1 MIALSLIEMLKIE
14 IISEELDG
22 LDIFTYLCN
31 MKVINRTYKFRLYPN
46 KEQETILAKHFGC
59 VRFVYNYFL
68 AQRKKQ
74 YEETK
79 KSSNYYEQAKE
90 LTQLKKN
97 PAFSWL
103 REINSQTL
111 QHSLL
116 HLQTAYSNFFRG
128 NARFPRFHSKK
139 NGGSFSVPQH
149 FRVEG
154 GKIYLPKFNTGI
166 KFVESRKIE
175 GELRNMTVT
184 VTPSGKY
191 YVSIMSKVVYNP
203 VEKTN
208 SRVDIDLGLKDL
220 AVTSDGERFSSNKF
234 ISLYARKLRSAQKH
248 LSRKKKGSSS
258 RNRQRV
264 KVARIQEKISNSRL
278 DKLHKMTTNL
288 VRRYDVICC
297 EDLNVKAM
305 ERKQKKRLTKYIAD
319 AGWGMFVNLLQYKA
333 EWHDRK
339 VVKVDKFYPSSKT
352 CGKCGYVNNELALS
366 DRQWVCPVCGE
377 KLDRDLNASMNILTE
392 GLRIISAGTVDYTDG
407 EGIRLARK
415 QPSVKSESHESLA
428 CG

>member
-1 MIALSLIEMLKIE
+1 MLKIK

-59 VRFVYNYFL
+59 VRFVYNYVL

-90 LTQLKKN
+90 LTQLKKI

-175 GELRNMTVT
+175 GDRLHMVT
-184 VTPSGKY
+184 HKI
-191 YVSIMSKVVYNP
+191 VSYFALIC
-203 VEKTN
+203 
-208 SRVDIDLGLKDL
+208 RIILKL
-220 AVTSDGERFSSNKF
+220 GERKTRSSGQTRSRPGWTNRRRV
-234 ISLYARKLRSAQKH
+234 RK
-248 LSRKKKGSSS
+248 
-258 RNRQRV
+258 RNQ
-264 KVARIQEKISNSRL
+264 
-278 DKLHKMTTNL
+278 LHFH
-288 VRRYDVICC
+288 
-297 EDLNVKAM
+297 KA
-305 ERKQKKRLTKYIAD
+305 
-319 AGWGMFVNLLQYKA
+319 
-333 EWHDRK
+333 
-339 VVKVDKFYPSSKT
+339 
-352 CGKCGYVNNELALS
+352 
-366 DRQWVCPVCGE
+366 
-377 KLDRDLNASMNILTE
+377 
-392 GLRIISAGTVDYTDG
+392 
-407 EGIRLARK
+407 
-415 QPSVKSESHESLA
+415 
-428 CG
+428 